1 MKKYLALILALALM
15 LTAFCG
21 CGKSEAPEKAETTPA
36 EATTESTEDDASA
49 QAAIEATS
57 DYVTQEVIETF
68 VGDVSVYRTNDEQPY
83 AGEHDKDT
91 LYYGQTINIQA
102 LDPAKIGDSSALFM
116 VYDTL
121 LTADPDTGELVGKLA
136 TDWEWLDDTT
146 LHMTIRDDVYF
157 SNGEQLTAEDCLYS
171 LIRLAD
177 PEKSTQKQ
185 GCFANID
192 VENSYVEDDFNFV
205 VKLTQIQATFLSNL
219 TLGQAGILCK
229 SHVEQAGE
237 DSFWD
242 SPVGSGPYVQSAVVS
257 GDRYEFTRNEN
268 YWGELPAIKNVVMR
282 YYAETTTM
290 FIDYENGAL
299 DLIASAA
306 STDAERVLNG
316 EVANTV
322 MGIYPELRI
331 YSLLMYYDEGYL
343 ADPLVRQAI
352 SYAIDVDTMVDVA
365 YGILAKPAD
374 SLLANG
380 VNYRVETPHV
390 YDPDMA
396 RQLLAEAGYEEG
408 EITIEIGTN
417 TFAALISMAEVMQ
430 SMLAEVGINLEIGT
444 YDMMTHI
451 QRMMGVNNG
460 GIPEMDMG
468 FGVTAITNLDPD
480 MLFSTLLSTATT
492 RMGSIQDEH
501 INELIINGSSS
512 LDTAV
517 REQNYTELQNILV
530 DEAWSI
536 PTAETLCAVVYRDYV
551 SGVQCIDPRSPIIA
565 DISFEY

>member
-1 MKKYLALILALALM
+1 MKKYLALFLVLAM
-15 LTAFCG
+15 MFVMISG
-21 CGKSEAPEKAETTPA
+21 CGKTEAPEEPEVAPA
-36 EATTESTEDDASA
+36 EETVETEETAESQ

-68 VGDVSVYRTNDEQPY
+68 VGDVSVYSTNDEEQY
-83 AGEHDKDT
+83 VGGHDMDT
-91 LYYGQTINIQA
+91 LYFGQTINIQA

-121 LTADPDTGELVGKLA
+121 LTADSSTGELVGKLA
-136 TDWEWLDDTT
+136 TEWEWIDDTT

-157 SNGEQLTAEDCLYS
+157 SNGEQLTAEDCLYT

-185 GCFANID
+185 SCFANID
-192 VENSYVEDDFNFV
+192 AENSYVEDDFNFV
-205 VKLTQIQATFLSNL
+205 VKLTQVQATFLSNL

-229 SHVEQAGE
+229 SHIEEAGE

-242 SPVGSGPYVQSAVVS
+242 APIGSGPYVQTSVVS

-290 FIDYENGAL
+290 FIDYENGDL

-306 STDAERVLNG
+306 APDAERVLNG

-352 SYAIDVDTMVDVA
+352 SYAIDVDTMVEVA
-365 YGILAKPAD
+365 YGILAQPAQ

-408 EITIEIGTN
+408 EINIEIGTN
-417 TFAALISMAEVMQ
+417 TFASLISMAEVMQ

-451 QRMMGVNNG
+451 QRMIGVNNG
-460 GIPEMDMG
+460 GVPEMDMG

-480 MLFSTLLSTATT
+480 MLFGTLLSTATT

-501 INELIINGSSS
+501 INELIIAGSSAMDS
-512 LDTAV
+512 AV
-517 REQNYTELQNILV
+517 REEAYTELQQILV
-530 DEAWSI
+530 DDAWSI
-536 PTAETLCAVVYRDYV
+536 PCAETLCAVIYRDYV
-551 SGVQCIDPRSPIIA
+551 SGVECIDPRSPIIA
-565 DISFEY
+565 NISFDY

>member
-1 MKKYLALILALALM
+1 MKKYLALFLAFAM
-15 LTAFCG
+15 LLIVLSA
-21 CGKSEAPEKAETTPA
+21 CGKTETPN
-36 EATTESTEDDASA
+36 TTEAASTESVSETAESP
-49 QAAIEATS
+49 QAVIEAIS

-68 VGDVSVYRTNDEQPY
+68 VGDVSVYRTNDEGSY
-83 AGEHDKDT
+83 TGGHDTDT

-121 LTADPDTGELVGKLA
+121 LTADVSTGEPIGKLA
-136 TDWEWLDDTT
+136 TEWEWLDDTT

-157 SNGEQLTAEDCLYS
+157 SNGDQLTAEDCLYT

-185 GCFANID
+185 SCFANID
-192 VENSYVEDDFNFV
+192 AEDSYVEDDFNFV
-205 VKLTQIQATFLSNL
+205 IKLTQTQATFLSNL

-229 SHVEQAGE
+229 THVEQAGE

-242 SPVGSGPYVQSAVVS
+242 QPVGSGPYIQTGIVS
-257 GDRYEFTRNEN
+257 GDRYEFTRNED
-268 YWGELPAIKNVVMR
+268 YWGELPAIKNVIMR

-290 FIDYENGAL
+290 FIDYENGDL

-306 STDAERVLNG
+306 SSDAERVLNG

-352 SYAIDVDTMVDVA
+352 SYAIDVDTMVEVA

-380 VNYRVETPHV
+380 VNYRIETPHV

-417 TFAALISMAEVMQ
+417 TFAALVSMAEVMQ
-430 SMLAEVGINLEIGT
+430 SMLAEVGINLDIGT

-460 GIPEMDMG
+460 GVPEMDMG

-480 MLFSTLLSTATT
+480 MLFGTLLSTATT

-501 INELIINGSSS
+501 INELIITGSNSM
-512 LDTAV
+512 DPEV
-517 REQNYTELQNILV
+517 REQAYTELQHILV
-530 DEAWSI
+530 EQAWSV

-551 SGVQCIDPRSPIIA
+551 SGIECIDPRSPIIA
-565 DISFEY
+565 NISFDY